1 MALLGQRSDVGEFR
15 RRYRWL
21 VLAAI
26 VTFLILVGRLAQLQ
40 IVQGD
45 LHRAQARKN
54 IIRERSLATTR
65 GVIRDTQGRVLAAN
79 RPSYNVHMTPAEVD
93 LTETWPTVVKLL
105 GIEEPER
112 GELERKIKD
121 IQALP
126 PKEEKKRGQ
135 QLLLKVDVDRD
146 AVAYLETHARE
157 LKGIEV
163 SPQPVRYYPY
173 GELGAH

>member
-79 RPSYNVHMTPAEVD
+79 RPS
-93 LTETWPTVVKLL
+93 
-105 GIEEPER
+105 
-112 GELERKIKD
+112 
-121 IQALP
+121 
-126 PKEEKKRGQ
+126 
-135 QLLLKVDVDRD
+135 
-146 AVAYLETHARE
+146 
-157 LKGIEV
+157 
-163 SPQPVRYYPY
+163 
-173 GELGAH
+173 